1 MNGAALD
8 RGHII
13 AAILLAV
20 ILAICIARL
29 AVTPSLAVS
38 KLALVTVLAAW
49 GLCMALG
56 RL

>member
-1 MNGAALD
+1 MNEAALD

-29 AVTPSLAVS
+29 TVTSSLAVS